1 MPISVGSTVP
11 APLAQLLAAQGI
23 SGPCLV
29 AVVKEGCGACED
41 ALPLLDAAA
50 DVVGPILVVAQED
63 AATTAALRAALAPEL
78 AWTADAPPYAVSRAL
93 DVVFT
98 PTLLRLDHATVM
110 DRADGFD
117 PDALHRMLAAL
128 NPGFA
133 LFGPGEVRP
142 HFRPG

>member
-1 MPISVGSTVP
+1 MPISVGTAIP

-41 ALPLLDAAA
+41 ALPLLDAAGGVA
-50 DVVGPILVVAQED
+50 GPILVVAQED
-63 AATTAALRAALAPEL
+63 ADTTAVMRAALAPDL
-78 AWTADAPPYAVSRAL
+78 AWTADAPPYTVSRAL
-93 DVVFT
+93 DVMFT
-98 PTLLRLDHATVM
+98 PTLLNLDHATVL
-110 DRADGFD
+110 DVSDGFD

-128 NPGFA
+128 KPGFA
-133 LFGPGEVRP
+133 LFEPGEARP